1 VNTLARQVEA
11 LLFLAGDPL
20 SVVTLCEITLGS
32 PGDIQRA
39 LAEVAARHD
48 ADSGLEVA
56 EIAGGHTLRTRAD
69 LSEVCDRLRARP
81 PEDRLSPAALETLAV
96 VAYLEPIS
104 RPEVGRLRGVSVDST
119 MASLIDRGLIEEAGR
134 APDGGAM
141 RFRTTRAFQQRFG
154 LRDAGDLPPL
164 EQFELTGPE
173 ADAVRRRLAEA
184 GLLTEGPARTD
195 A

>member
-1 VNTLARQVEA
+1 MLARQVEA

-20 SVVTLCEITLGS
+20 SVVALCEITEGS
-32 PGDIQRA
+32 PGDVQRA

-56 EIAGGHTLRTRAD
+56 EIAGGHTLRTHAD

-164 EQFELTGPE
+164 EQFDLTGPE

-184 GLLTEGPARTD
+184 GLLAESPGSTD
-195 A
+195 D